1 MPVVDTKQ
9 LENLLEKG
17 HINAITLDSNIFIG
31 RNKQVQLDWPSHM
44 ILAGLRNKQI
54 EFILSGTIR
63 KELLKHLQDNY
74 ETAFRDVKNSIRSAL
89 EAFGTKEP
97 TLKNLLD
104 QISGGSS
111 ATDAASKRLER
122 FIRDTN
128 CKVLEDEL
136 HIDIASINNDYFD
149 INPPFEDRKDKKCEY
164 PDAIALNAISGVAK
178 KRNMGI
184 LVVSRDN
191 GWEKYCN
198 NSTSNLFC
206 LKRLDH
212 ALDLVS
218 KVPSDL
224 RKVIKDWFADG
235 NEGRD
240 YLLGSLR
247 KNVEEIY
254 FDAFGNASFGHMTAY
269 ALMGELQNI
278 DWLGNVYIIETEYDM
293 NHNCFSVTVSLD
305 LTLNVKVPIELSFFV
320 WDTTDND
327 SISMGGRE
335 DDYEEELSVT
345 TYTKIEIFDLDC
357 EEEEIRL
364 VNSELD
370 IKNYEIDLGEVDVF
384 TPEDCD

>member
-89 EAFGTKEP
+89 DAFGTKEP